1 MNRHTVEHHVMV
13 ILGGGPAGLTAAIYA
28 ARAHLNP
35 LVIRG
40 PNPGGQLVQTS
51 TVENYP
57 GFANGVLGPALM
69 EQFEI
74 QAARFGTEMRYG
86 VATQVNFANHPFE
99 LLIDDE
105 YVLQSDAVVI
115 ATGASPQWLGLD
127 SEQRLVGRGVSTCA
141 TCDGAF
147 FKDQLV
153 AVIGGG
159 DAALENALSLTRFSS
174 HVYVIHRR
182 NQLRASKEMQ
192 KLAFQHEKI
201 SVVWN
206 TRVMDIVGE
215 DNVKALILE
224 EMNTEASSCL
234 LIQGVFIAIG
244 HRPNTEIFRPWLQM
258 DEQGYI
264 LTQPDSTHTSVAGVF
279 ACGDAHDKVYRQA
292 ITAAGTGCMAALDAE
307 HWLQKVGLIR

>member
-1 MNRHTVEHHVMV
+1 MNRYTIEHHVMV

-40 PNPGGQLVQTS
+40 PNPGGQLIQTS

-74 QAARFGTEMRYG
+74 QASRFGTEMRYG
-86 VATQVNFANHPFE
+86 VATQVNFSNHPLE
-99 LLIDDE
+99 LLIDDA

-127 SEQRLVGRGVSTCA
+127 NEQRLVGRGVSTCA
-141 TCDGAF
+141 ICDGAF

-224 EMNTEASSCL
+224 EVNTEASSCL

-279 ACGDAHDKVYRQA
+279 ACGDARDKIYRQA

-307 HWLQKVGLIR
+307 RWLQKAGLIR